1 MQSAR
6 IAGDQLFQGFPFSG
20 EGEKLSTHSA
30 LSGLGELRFPV
41 GVLALLLGSECE
53 IILSG

>member
-41 GVLALLLGSECE
+41 GVLAVLLGSECE